1 MEYSVKCVIYKVRKI
16 ALSVWVFYLFFH
28 QFYIISQILSIIFSC
43 LKRLIPNNIVLFKF
57 YTSHFF
63 FVIKFKIWYSFV
75 VFVYQ
80 SILVL
85 KHNSMPFLLI
95 FISFLILSILINKC
109 LRWYITV
116 RQLFYCVRFQQIY
129 VFDLKWNRRVCM
141 CAQISML
148 FQFWSGFTNFRWQL
162 FDSLVL
168 IIVLKF
174 SWPS

>member
-1 MEYSVKCVIYKVRKI
+1 M
-16 ALSVWVFYLFFH
+16 LFSNFLLH
-28 QFYIISQILSIIFSC
+28 I
-43 LKRLIPNNIVLFKF
+43 
-57 YTSHFF
+57 F

-75 VFVYQ
+75 VVVHQ

-141 CAQISML
+141 CSHILML
-148 FQFWSGFTNFRWQL
+148 FQFWMIMNYELSVTTFWFTSRNNCTKVCMAIIIRKKQDNNPNCDSTLSLRSTYALVSSIQL
-162 FDSLVL
+162 
-168 IIVLKF
+168 
-174 SWPS
+174 